1 MKLCGAK
8 VVAATVV
15 VARGTSVVTCGAS
28 VVTGALVVVGTSVVV
43 VVVVVVV
50 VGSGMSGGAARLA
63 GRNTASWKQHYSF
76 NVKGYSSYNSRYG
89 HG

>member
-1 MKLCGAK
+1 MNFCGAN

-28 VVTGALVVVGTSVVV
+28 VVTGALVVVGVS

-63 GRNTASWKQHYSF
+63 GRNTASWKQLQC
-76 NVKGYSSYNSRYG
+76 
-89 HG
+89 